1 MTLRHEPSGSLLT
14 RRHFIKKFGL
24 LAAGSAVGSQLL
36 GCNSDFVIPCLGPA
50 PPPTPVPGMTYIRA
64 SEIGCAL
71 DCDLKNGRNKHN
83 AGAATDDG
91 PRINEAMAKAT
102 ADNPITLIIDG
113 SALISGLFL
122 PTGGHWNI
130 AGLGCGTGFFVKTG
144 TNNDGIHN
152 GPAAVIS
159 NNPGPPA
166 PARGM
171 NVSLKNFTLNGNQG
185 NGHDGNSTSGIR
197 QGSTSAWYFGLNL
210 VNLENV
216 VIENVVV
223 VRTSAYH
230 IQLSN
235 VGHVTVRGC
244 VLHSDGLSTD
254 GLHFN
259 GPANDITISNC
270 DFRTGDDSIALN
282 CPEGYSGDISRV
294 EVSNCTFNSWS
305 LMRLYT
311 TNWSPRTFKIDSVTV
326 RDCNAILAEGAFLI
340 GLSAGSLPESVASLT
355 VSDCKL
361 TAPTILAMAEN
372 FGTVIIRRTT
382 FTPLRSRVVWVPP
395 QANDFSGF
403 MRPSPLC
410 GYVPCF
416 GSSLTFEN
424 CVVKRIGNTAVP
436 AVVLANGS
444 RIDLLAFR
452 GFEVEDAGVSSLC
465 QSYLLSCRDR

>member
-1 MTLRHEPSGSLLT
+1 M
-14 RRHFIKKFGL
+14 
-24 LAAGSAVGSQLL
+24 
-36 GCNSDFVIPCLGPA
+36 
-50 PPPTPVPGMTYIRA
+50 
-64 SEIGCAL
+64 
-71 DCDLKNGRNKHN
+71 
-83 AGAATDDG
+83 
-91 PRINEAMAKAT
+91 
-102 ADNPITLIIDG
+102 
-113 SALISGLFL
+113 
-122 PTGGHWNI
+122 
-130 AGLGCGTGFFVKTG
+130 
-144 TNNDGIHN
+144 
-152 GPAAVIS
+152 
-159 NNPGPPA
+159 
-166 PARGM
+166 
-171 NVSLKNFTLNGNQG
+171 
-185 NGHDGNSTSGIR
+185 
-197 QGSTSAWYFGLNL
+197 
-210 VNLENV
+210 NLENV

-235 VGHVTVRGC
+235 VGHVTVTGC

-305 LMRLYT
+305 LMRIYT
-311 TNWSPRTFKIDSVTV
+311 TNWSPRKFKIDSVTV
-326 RDCNAILAEGAFLI
+326 RNCIAILAEAAFLI
-340 GLSAGSLPESVASLT
+340 GLSDGSLPESVASLT

-361 TAPTILAMAEN
+361 TAPTILAVAEN
-372 FGTVIIRRTT
+372 FGRVIVRRTT
-382 FTPLRSRVVWVPP
+382 FTPSRSRVVWVPP

-444 RIDLLAFR
+444 RIDYLAFR
-452 GFEVEDAGVSSLC
+452 GFEVEDAGVFIPMPELLAIVQGSVGQLVLDSVSSKEIVAVTSEGGFSSVASVSGAGVLATGW
-465 QSYLLSCRDR
+465 QFPDAVMADGVPYISASTGSPSIRVNGIVQPYHN